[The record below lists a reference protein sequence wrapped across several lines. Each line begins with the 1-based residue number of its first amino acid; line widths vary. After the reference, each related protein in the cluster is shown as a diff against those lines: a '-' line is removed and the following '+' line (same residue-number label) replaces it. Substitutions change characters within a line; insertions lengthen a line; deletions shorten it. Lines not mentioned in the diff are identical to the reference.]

1 MPFEKIK
8 TDRKAL
14 LQFRKEFLK
23 VLNAY
28 GEYLIEPISTRY
40 IIDVFTVQGYWS
52 GISYRIYYD
61 NGIFRAEEKIYG

>member
-14 LQFRKEFLK
+14 LQFRKDFFITLEGHNEFIL
-23 VLNAY
+23 
-28 GEYLIEPISTRY
+28 EPISTKD
-40 IIDVFTVQGYWS
+40 IINVFTVQGYWS

-61 NGIFRAEEKIYG
+61 NGIFRAEEKIYD